1 MLNISAII
9 IFLSLLG
16 LSAEAATQK
25 VEFLKEKSSVAF
37 VAIGRPSAMKI
48 HGEKAKPEGSVIF
61 STDGVGS
68 GQIKVDLDE
77 FTTGMSL
84 RDRHMKEKYLETTKD
99 GNKFA
104 TIEISKVDFP
114 SDFWTTQKTGE
125 FPFQGTLNLHGSK
138 KAIDGKLKV
147 TERKTDQ
154 IQGSSVF
161 SIKLTDYGIQ
171 IPSFSGITVAE
182 NVEIQVSFEAKITSV
197 K

>member
-1 MLNISAII
+1 MLNISRVII
-9 IFLSLLG
+9 LLSLLG
-16 LSAEAATQK
+16 LSTEAATQK
-25 VEFLKEKSSVAF
+25 VELLKEKSSVTF

-48 HGEKAKPEGSVIF
+48 HGENAKPEGSLLF
-61 STDGVGS
+61 SVDGAGS

-84 RDRHMKEKYLETTKD
+84 RDRHMKEKYLETNKD

-114 SDFWTTQKTGE
+114 SDFWSSQKTGE
-125 FPFQGTLNLHGSK
+125 FTFQGTLALHGSK
-138 KAIDGKLKV
+138 KAIEGKLKV
-147 TERKTDQ
+147 TERKLDQ
-154 IQGSSVF
+154 LQGSSAF